1 MAAEPI
7 RTIRCIA
14 RALLLIAVPAL
25 LAVSPVHAENRS
37 TDPLLQRVR
46 VVRKALKDGQLQDAL
61 RETRQLEQQIESTI
75 RQGALALYPQS
86 IGVWTMDAPSDL
98 EAKLSFAPELRR
110 YSAPNSPRMSLAF
123 ASLRDEFVRSQ
134 CTSPPAPKADTRESF
149 KVHGFSSFVGLRNDA
164 GSARGVIC
172 MSSAV
177 VLIDGATKDQ
187 GAVREFMTAVSKDA
201 LKRVDDYF
209 RTH

>member
-1 MAAEPI
+1 MAAKPI
-7 RTIRCIA
+7 RIISCIA
-14 RALLLIAVPAL
+14 QALLLSAVAAL
-25 LAVSPVHAENRS
+25 LVVTPAQAENRS

-46 VVRKALKDGQLQDAL
+46 IVRKALKDGQLQDAL
-61 RETRQLEQQIESTI
+61 RETRELEQQIEGTI
-75 RQGALALYPQS
+75 RQGAVALYPQS

-134 CTSPPAPKADTRESF
+134 CTTPPAPKVDTRESF
-149 KVHGFSSFVGLRNDA
+149 KLHGFSSFVGLRNDA
-164 GSARGVIC
+164 SSARGVVC
-172 MSSAV
+172 MSNAV

-187 GAVREFMTAVSKDA
+187 GVVREFMTAFPKDA

-209 RTH
+209 RKL